1 MVNGLAL
8 LENSGKRK
16 LVRKIL
22 LTDVVFKSV
31 KDLCA
36 CDESVENFG
45 NDERNRYQYDLV
57 IKLDRQ
63 VRRKEAI
70 EDLQSQFQ
78 EAYMSTCPKSTP
90 EGEHE

>member
-1 MVNGLAL
+1 MLFLKVLKTCVLATKAL
-8 LENSGKRK
+8 SEIGTFTHGDMP
-16 LVRKIL
+16 VQ
-22 LTDVVFKSV
+22 V
-31 KDLCA
+31 
-36 CDESVENFG
+36 
-45 NDERNRYQYDLV
+45 QYDLV

-70 EDLQSQFQ
+70 EDVQSQFQ